1 MNGDDERRPEMYP
14 SQEAR
19 EIAVL
24 LRISRELDVCGDLT
38 ATVENPSEL
47 IAWASV
53 LSDPAI
59 VAWQASDSRNCFV
72 QVSADHERAPIR
84 GHIAVVLACDRH
96 PDYWD
101 ALDLADLPPGRT
113 RSLTVK
119 DLTRAWEILPITAP
133 DPSPP
138 EPPDE
143 SGRAA

>member
-1 MNGDDERRPEMYP
+1 MYP

-19 EIAVL
+19 EIAIL

-72 QVSADHERAPIR
+72 QVSADHDRAPIHEL
-84 GHIAVVLACDRH
+84 G
-96 PDYWD
+96 P
-101 ALDLADLPPGRT
+101 
-113 RSLTVK
+113 
-119 DLTRAWEILPITAP
+119 
-133 DPSPP
+133 
-138 EPPDE
+138 
-143 SGRAA
+143 

>member
-1 MNGDDERRPEMYP
+1 MYP

-19 EIAVL
+19 EIAIL

-53 LSDPAI
+53 LSDPSV
-59 VAWQASDSRNCFV
+59 VAWRAADSRNCFV
-72 QVSADHERAPIR
+72 QVSADHPRAPVR
-84 GHIAVVLACDRH
+84 GHIAAVLACDRH

-101 ALDLADLPPGRT
+101 ALDLADLPSGGT
-113 RSLTVK
+113 RSLTIK
-119 DLTRAWEILPITAP
+119 DLTRAWEALPITAP
-133 DPSPP
+133 DTGPP
-138 EPPDE
+138 EPPDQ

>member
-47 IAWASV
+47 IA
-53 LSDPAI
+53 
-59 VAWQASDSRNCFV
+59 C
-72 QVSADHERAPIR
+72 ADHERAPIR